1 MVRRPPEREHGA
13 GMTSAVVLYSPNSRT
28 RLNPRNMDTTAKQ
41 DEWLR
46 AIDAAADGAAL
57 AALDARLFG
66 QKGEVLELV
75 RSVTSLPKEERP
87 AFGKAANAVKQA
99 VEQALRSKREQFDR
113 QALERELNATD
124 FDPTEPGPRRMA
136 GAMHPITIV
145 QNELVDLFTSM
156 GFRWEDGP
164 EIESEYFNFD
174 ALNIPGD
181 HPARESQD
189 TFWLSDGN
197 LLRTHTSPVQVRTLQ
212 RLVKDGFEPPLKVI
226 VPGRCFRSETVDKTH
241 EHSFYQMEGLVVDR
255 VQRSADGRSRGVST
269 ANLIHTMKT
278 CLRVILERD
287 VEVRLRPGFFPFVE
301 PGFELDVNCPFCSGK
316 GCSVC
321 KQSGWIEILPCGM
334 VHPNVLQEGGLD
346 PEQYTGFAFGMGL
359 QRVVML
365 RYGID
370 DIRHFMGGDLRFL
383 SQFPEVAR

>member
-1 MVRRPPEREHGA
+1 
-13 GMTSAVVLYSPNSRT
+13 
-28 RLNPRNMDTTAKQ
+28 MDITAKQ
-41 DEWLR
+41 DQWLQ
-46 AIDAAADGAAL
+46 AIAAASDAAAIADLEAT
-57 AALDARLFG
+57 LFG
-66 QKGEVLELV
+66 QDGEVLQMV

-87 AFGKAANAVKQA
+87 AFGKVANGIKQA
-99 VEQALRSKREQFDR
+99 VEKALAERKDAFAKAQ
-113 QALERELNATD
+113 LERELNATD
-124 FDPTEPGPRRMA
+124 FDPTEPGPRSRT

-212 RLVKDGFEPPLKVI
+212 RLVKQGFEPPLKVI

-255 VQRSADGRSRGVST
+255 VKKGENGSFGVST

-301 PGFELDVNCPFCSGK
+301 PGFELDVNCPFCGGK

-334 VHPNVLQEGGLD
+334 VHPNVLKEGGLD
-346 PEQYTGFAFGMGL
+346 PEEYTGFAFGMGL

-370 DIRHFMGGDLRFL
+370 DIRHFMGGNLRFL
-383 SQFPEVAR
+383 SQFPEVPR

>member
-1 MVRRPPEREHGA
+1 
-13 GMTSAVVLYSPNSRT
+13 
-28 RLNPRNMDTTAKQ
+28 MDITAKQ
-41 DEWLR
+41 DEWLQ
-46 AIDAAADGAAL
+46 AIAAASDGPAVTEL
-57 AALDARLFG
+57 EARLFG
-66 QKGEVLELV
+66 QKGEVLEMV
-75 RSVTSLPKEERP
+75 RSVTSLPREERP
-87 AFGKAANAVKQA
+87 AFGKAANGVKLT
-99 VEQALRSKREQFDR
+99 VDKALAARKGGFAQIE
-113 QALERELNATD
+113 LNKELNATD
-124 FDPTEPGPRRMA
+124 FDPTEPGPRARP

-156 GFRWEDGP
+156 GFQWEDGP

-212 RLVKDGFEPPLKVI
+212 RLVKQGFEPPLKVI

-255 VQRSADGRSRGVST
+255 VQKGENGATGIST

-334 VHPNVLQEGGLD
+334 VHPNVLKEGGLD
-346 PEQYTGFAFGMGL
+346 PEEYTGFAFGMGL

-370 DIRHFMGGDLRFL
+370 DIRHFMGGNLRFL
-383 SQFPEVAR
+383 SQFPEVPR